1 MKSYT
6 KILAL
11 FLFGSSVSVNAV
23 ESVPGVRG
31 QGVKINGDVAY
42 LYDAAAKS
50 FDFKKGVSVSF
61 WIKGNK
67 WISILFSALSMWLH
81 GPCRAGE
88 PVRIMR

>member
-31 QGVKINGDVAY
+31 QGVKINGEDYEIY
-42 LYDAAAKS
+42 LNGC
-50 FDFKKGVSVSF
+50 DFCLKITENG
-61 WIKGNK
+61 
-67 WISILFSALSMWLH
+67 FSSYPWLK
-81 GPCRAGE
+81 
-88 PVRIMR
+88 